1 MKLKKLQLNIYVKK
15 GVVLF
20 LVCMNKRRI
29 QKKLPLDTVCQISL
43 CISLC
48 IKADELVNSF
58 EYINSNDENSV
69 LVTLQPK

>member
-1 MKLKKLQLNIYVKK
+1 MRFKKLQLKK
-15 GVVLF
+15 GIVLF
-20 LVCMNKRRI
+20 LMCMNKRQI
-29 QKKLPLDTVCQISL
+29 QKKSHQLDAVCQISL

-58 EYINSNDENSV
+58 EYINSNDENSA